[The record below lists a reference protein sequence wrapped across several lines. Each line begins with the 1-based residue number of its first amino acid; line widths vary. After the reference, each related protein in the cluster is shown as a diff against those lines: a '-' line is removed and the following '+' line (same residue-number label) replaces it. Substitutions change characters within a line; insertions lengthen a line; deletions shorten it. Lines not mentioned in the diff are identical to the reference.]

1 MHFRGSPIRDKEVIV
16 DGKEVSV
23 FLFLIFFLLFF
34 V

>member
-1 MHFRGSPIRDKEVIV
+1 MHFRGSPIPDKVVIV

>member
-1 MHFRGSPIRDKEVIV
+1 MHFRGSPIRDKVVIV